1 MLYRLK
7 QFISVGFLAGLAV
20 LAGCVSAGAA
30 PGKSAAAGGFLE
42 NVVYHVND
50 SSIARLALNN
60 VKNHLSANP
69 QAHIV
74 VVTHGKGVD
83 FLLEGAKDQQG
94 NPFDI
99 TAQELTAKGVEFDVC
114 NNTLVG
120 RKIDP
125 KTVIPEAKIVPS
137 GVAEIS
143 KLQSLEHYSYVKP

>member
-1 MLYRLK
+1 M
-7 QFISVGFLAGLAV
+7 AGLAV

-30 PGKSAAAGGFLE
+30 PGKSAAAGGFPE

-99 TAQELTAKGVEFDVC
+99 TAQELKAKGVEFDVC

-125 KTVIPEAKIVPS
+125 ASSNPKCNS
-137 GVAEIS
+137 
-143 KLQSLEHYSYVKP
+143 

>member
-1 MLYRLK
+1 MLCTVKRFL
-7 QFISVGFLAGLAV
+7 SVGFLAGLAV
-20 LAGCVSAGAA
+20 LAGCASTGAA
-30 PGKSAAAGGFLE
+30 PGKSAAAGGFPE
-42 NVVYHVND
+42 KVVYHVND

-60 VKNHLSANP
+60 VKNHLKANP

-83 FLLEGAKDQQG
+83 FLLEGAKDKDG
-94 NPFDI
+94 NPYDI
-99 TAQELTAKGVEFDVC
+99 TAQELKAKGVEFDVC

-143 KLQSLEHYSYVKP
+143 KLQSLEHYAYLKP

>member
-30 PGKSAAAGGFLE
+30 PGKSAAAGGFPE

-83 FLLEGAKDQQG
+83 RGRADAGQG
-94 NPFDI
+94 QR
-99 TAQELTAKGVEFDVC
+99 A
-114 NNTLVG
+114 
-120 RKIDP
+120 
-125 KTVIPEAKIVPS
+125 
-137 GVAEIS
+137 
-143 KLQSLEHYSYVKP
+143 